1 MIPTRIRNQLQL
13 LAVLPALI
21 MFVLLLVAL
30 TWQRFED
37 VEEQLDRRGQFMAR
51 HLALA
56 SEYGVLSGNQRDLRK
71 QAELAL
77 KDPAARYVLFRDRGG
92 DVLLFE
98 GERRDSPPQGHA
110 KDSGNRRLFRADIFR
125 QSVLAPASPAKGS
138 GRDLGAP
145 ERIGEVTLALSGA
158 SVAARQ
164 REIVLTSLGPALVAI
179 LAGLWI
185 AARLSRNL
193 SEPLTRLSE
202 LVRVIRSGDY
212 HVRGSE
218 PLRGEPAALQN
229 DINELAAALERA
241 RRHQDKAMDELRDER
256 RRAEAANQAKSDF
269 LAMMSHELRTP
280 MNGVLGMLQLLRRT
294 RLDDEQGQYTRAA
307 EDSTS
312 HLLEVINDILDFSR
326 IESGRLEME
335 QLWFEPDELIRSCI
349 DNFRYLAEEK
359 GLELVLIGDEQLDGL
374 EVCTDPT
381 RLRQIL
387 SNLIS
392 NAVKFTQQ
400 GGVRVELDTR
410 RRADELGLSIAVA
423 DTGIGI
429 PRDKKA
435 TLFDAFAQ
443 ADSSTSRRFGGT
455 GLGLAIARRL
465 TTMLGGEMD
474 VDSVVHEGTR
484 FVFRF
489 RFPCRDSVSGAARVG
504 GWAQART
511 ELHGRVL
518 LVEDN
523 EINRMVAER
532 MIAGVGLEV
541 TAVENGHEAVKAFA
555 ETDFDAVLMDI
566 QMPVMD
572 GLEAARVWRRKERE
586 DRRPRTPI
594 IALTANAL
602 PGERERCLREGMDD
616 YIAKPFQRDK
626 LLSVLARFLDPV
638 RVDDDSGAR
647 QGDQDH

>member
-1 MIPTRIRNQLQL
+1 MIPTRIRHQFQL

-21 MFVLLLVAL
+21 MFVLLLGAL
-30 TWQRFED
+30 TAQRFQD
-37 VEEQLDRRGQFMAR
+37 VEDQLDRRGQFMAR

-56 SEYGVLSGNQRDLRK
+56 AEYGVLSGNHRDLRK

-77 KDPAARYVLFRDRGG
+77 KDPAVRYVLYRDG
-92 DVLLFE
+92 DDEELLFE
-98 GERRDSPPQGHA
+98 GERRERPPESDGGA
-110 KDSGNRRLFRADIFR
+110 SSDLRFFRAGIFR
-125 QSVLAPASPAKGS
+125 QSVVDPVPGSQASA
-138 GRDLGAP
+138 REVDAP
-145 ERIGEVTLALSGA
+145 ERIGEVTLALSSA

-164 REIVLTSLGPALVAI
+164 REILMTSLAPALVAI

-193 SEPLTRLSE
+193 SDPLTRLSE

-218 PLRGEPAALQN
+218 PLRGEPAALQS
-229 DINELAAALERA
+229 DINELAGALEQA
-241 RRHQDKAMDELRDER
+241 RRRQDKVMDELRDER

-280 MNGVLGMLQLLRRT
+280 MNGVLGMLQLLRGT
-294 RLDDEQGQYTRAA
+294 HLDEEQGKYTRSA
-307 EDSTS
+307 EESTS

-335 QLWFEPDELIRSCI
+335 ELWFEPGEMIRSCI
-349 DNFRYLAEEK
+349 DNFRYLAEQK
-359 GLELVLIGDEQLDGL
+359 GLDFVLTGDDQLEGL

-381 RLRQIL
+381 RLRQVL

-392 NAVKFTQQ
+392 NAVKFTHE
-400 GGVRVELDTR
+400 GRVRVELATR
-410 RRADELGLSIAVA
+410 RENDELRLEVAVA

-429 PRDKKA
+429 PRHKQA

-443 ADSSTSRRFGGT
+443 VDSSTSRRFGGT
-455 GLGLAIARRL
+455 GLGLTIARRL
-465 TTMLGGEMD
+465 TTMLGGDME
-474 VDSVVHEGTR
+474 VDSVVDEGTR
-484 FVFRF
+484 LECRF
-489 RFPCRDSVSGAARVG
+489 RVPCRLGTATATTVLGSEAEQNELSG
-504 GWAQART
+504 Q
-511 ELHGRVL
+511 VL

-523 EINRMVAER
+523 DINRMVAEG
-532 MIAGVGLEV
+532 MLTAAGLAV
-541 TAVENGHEAVKAFA
+541 TAVNNGNEALKAFA
-555 ETDFDAVLMDI
+555 VTDFDVVLMDI
-566 QMPVMD
+566 QMPIMD
-572 GLEAARVWRRKERE
+572 GLEATRVWRRKERE
-586 DRRPRTPI
+586 DARARTPI

-626 LLSVLARFLDPV
+626 LLGVLGQFLDGV
-638 RVDDDSGAR
+638 RGAGVDEAN
-647 QGDQDH
+647 QGD

>member
-1 MIPTRIRNQLQL
+1 MPRMIRHQLQL

-21 MFVLLLVAL
+21 MFVLLLGAV
-30 TWQRFED
+30 TWQRFQDAED
-37 VEEQLDRRGQFMAR
+37 QLQRRGQFMVR
-51 HLALA
+51 QLALA
-56 SEYGVLSGNQRDLRK
+56 SEYGVLSGNERDLRK
-71 QAELAL
+71 QAELAR
-77 KDPAARYVLFRDRGG
+77 KDPSVRYVVFRDRN
-92 DVLLFE
+92 DEVLLFE
-98 GERRDSPPQGHA
+98 GERRAHPPASDAADS
-110 KDSGNRRLFRADIFR
+110 DDLRFFRADIFR
-125 QSVLAPASPAKGS
+125 QSVLNPVPDSQASAQNV
-138 GRDLGAP
+138 DAP
-145 ERIGEVTLALSGA
+145 ERIGEVTLALSDA

-164 REIVLTSLGPALVAI
+164 REILVTSLGPALVAI

-193 SEPLTRLSE
+193 SDPLTRLSE

-218 PLRGEPAALQN
+218 PLRGEPAALQS
-229 DINELAAALERA
+229 DINELAAALEQA
-241 RRHQDKAMDELRDER
+241 RRRQDKAMDELRDER

-280 MNGVLGMLQLLRRT
+280 MNGVLGMLQLLRST
-294 RLDDEQGQYTRAA
+294 RLDEEQGNYTRAA
-307 EDSTS
+307 EESTS

-335 QLWFEPDELIRSCI
+335 ELWFEPGEMIRSCI
-349 DNFRYLAEEK
+349 DNFRYLAQQK
-359 GLELVLIGDEQLDGL
+359 GLAFELIGDDQLDGL

-392 NAVKFTQQ
+392 NAVKFTHE
-400 GGVRVELDTR
+400 GRVRVELDAR
-410 RRADELGLSIAVA
+410 RDHDALGLDVAVV

-429 PRDKKA
+429 PRHKQT

-443 ADSSTSRRFGGT
+443 LDSSTSRRFGGT

-465 TTMLGGEMD
+465 TTMLGGDME
-474 VDSVVHEGTR
+474 VDSVVDEGTR
-484 FVFRF
+484 LVCRF
-489 RFPCRDSVSGAARVG
+489 RLPCRVG
-504 GWAQART
+504 TPSAAQALGSETAAT
-511 ELHGRVL
+511 ELRGQVL

-523 EINRMVAER
+523 DINRMVAER
-532 MIAGVGLEV
+532 MLTAAGLAV
-541 TAVENGHEAVKAFA
+541 TAVDNGNEALKAFA
-555 ETDFDAVLMDI
+555 DTDFDAVLMDI
-566 QMPVMD
+566 QMPIMD
-572 GLEAARVWRRKERE
+572 GLEATRVWRRKERE
-586 DRRPRTPI
+586 DGRAWTPI

-626 LLSVLARFLDPV
+626 LLGVLAQFLDGV
-638 RVDDDSGAR
+638 RGAGVD
-647 QGDQDH
+647 

>member
-21 MFVLLLVAL
+21 MLVLLLVAL
-30 TWQRFED
+30 TWQRFQD
-37 VEEQLDRRGQFMAR
+37 VETQLDRRGQFMVR

-56 SEYGVLSGNQRDLRK
+56 SEYGVLSGNHRDLRK
-71 QAELAL
+71 QAELAR
-77 KDPAARYVLFRDRGG
+77 KDPAVRYVLFRDDEGE
-92 DVLLFE
+92 VLLFE
-98 GERRDSPPQGHA
+98 GERREHPPEGDGDEGRDLHF
-110 KDSGNRRLFRADIFR
+110 FRADIFR
-125 QSVLAPASPAKGS
+125 QSVLAPVS
-138 GRDLGAP
+138 GPEESGQDLDAP

-164 REIVLTSLGPALVAI
+164 REILLTSLGPALVAI

-193 SEPLTRLSE
+193 SDPLTRLSE

-229 DINELAAALERA
+229 DINELAAAMERA
-241 RRHQDKAMDELRDER
+241 RRRQDKAMEELRDER

-280 MNGVLGMLQLLRRT
+280 MNGVLGMLELLQST
-294 RLDDEQGQYTRAA
+294 RLDEEQGQYTRAA
-307 EDSTS
+307 EESTS

-335 QLWFEPDELIRSCI
+335 ELWFEPGELIRSCV
-349 DNFRYLAEEK
+349 DNFRYLAEQK
-359 GLELVLIGDEQLDGL
+359 ALTFELAGDQQLDGL

-400 GGVRVELDTR
+400 GHVRVDLDAR
-410 RRADELGLSIAVA
+410 READQLLLQVTVA

-429 PRDKKA
+429 PRHKQA
-435 TLFDAFAQ
+435 TLFDAFSQ
-443 ADSSTSRRFGGT
+443 VDSSTSRRFGGT
-455 GLGLAIARRL
+455 GLGLTIARRL
-465 TTMLGGEMD
+465 TSMLGGDMD
-474 VDSVVHEGTR
+474 VDSVVDEGTR
-484 FVFRF
+484 FVCRF
-489 RFPCRDSVSGAARVG
+489 RLPCRRAVSVAASATG
-504 GWAQART
+504 SAEHWT
-511 ELHGRVL
+511 TLSGRVL

-523 EINRMVAER
+523 DINRMVAES
-532 MIAGVGLEV
+532 MLAAAGLEV
-541 TAVENGHEAVKAFA
+541 TAVENGNEALKALA
-555 ETDFDAVLMDI
+555 EADFDAVFMDI

-572 GLEAARVWRRKERE
+572 GLEATRIWRRKERE
-586 DRRPRTPI
+586 DRRARIPI

-626 LLSVLARFLDPV
+626 LLSVLARFLDPA
-638 RVDDDSGAR
+638 DGTGEAR
-647 QGDQDH
+647 EGDRGR